1 MEINLEIGLEFVF
14 KWEGGYTNDP
24 DDPGG
29 ATKWGIALNRIGRT
43 LGMRKKDI
51 VGLTIQDAEK
61 IYIRNYWEASRC
73 DLIPTGLDV
82 AMFDCSVNQ
91 GPTRAKKL
99 LQKALHVKMD
109 GLIGP
114 NTIAS
119 MTDRSDDPTLLRDF
133 MVYRA
138 LHYSGLA
145 KFVKYGLGWFRRLF
159 DCHAV
164 ALSLIHTHTP

>member
-1 MEINLEIGLEFVF
+1 MLENLETSLKFVF

-43 LGMRKKDI
+43 LKMRKKDI
-51 VGLTIQDAEK
+51 VGLTIEDAEK
-61 IYIRNYWEASRC
+61 IYIRNYWNTCRC

-82 AMFDCSVNQ
+82 AVFDCSVNQ
-91 GPTRAKKL
+91 GPSRARKL
-99 LQKALHVKMD
+99 LQKALRVKVD
-109 GLIGP
+109 GRIGP
-114 NTIAS
+114 RTIAS
-119 MTDRSDDPTLLRDF
+119 MNAKSDDPTVLRDF

-138 LHYSGLA
+138 LHYSGLT
-145 KFVKYGLGWFRRLF
+145 KFIKYGLGWFRRLF

-164 ALSLIHTHTP
+164 ALSLVQTHKP